1 MLVELHVSNFAIIDE
16 LKLDFSPGFNVL
28 TGETGAGKSII
39 IDAVSTLLGGRAD
52 STMIRSGAD
61 EARVEGIFQ
70 LGGAAK
76 EAVLPLLQKDGLEGD
91 DEGILVLAREIRRER
106 RSICRVNGRAV
117 TLGILESIGQY
128 LVDIHGQT
136 EHLSLLRVREHIVFL
151 DRYGG
156 LWPLRREVA
165 DQVRGLR
172 QVRQEL
178 SDLVRDERELAR
190 RADLL
195 TYQIQEIAA
204 ANLQVGEDEELNEER
219 TRLANAER
227 LMDLANDAHRALYLG
242 DEEQLSALDLLG
254 QVANKLTSL
263 ETIDSGLKAQR
274 QTVEEASYQ
283 LEDLAQSLRAYCD
296 SIEFSP
302 ARLRQVDERLDVIYN
317 LKRKYGGS
325 IAEIL
330 AFGEAARRELDGITH
345 SEERVEELEAR
356 EAELLR
362 QIGDLA
368 ARLSAQRRATG
379 EQLREA
385 IEAELKDLGMEGA
398 RFGVGIEQKEAEDG
412 VWVGD
417 KQMRFDTTGID
428 RVEFLIAP
436 NVGEPLKSLV
446 KIASGGETSRLMLA
460 LKTVLSAADRTPILI
475 FDEIDAGIGGRAG
488 GVVGKKLWSLTTGT
502 GSGDAGH
509 QVLCVTHLPQL
520 AGYGDVHF
528 RVNKGV
534 SGERTITT
542 VRQLTEEERVE
553 ELASMLGTVTRLTRR
568 SAQELLERVGK
579 VKEGSRRDDEGIF
592 SAVGGEKGCV

>member
-1 MLVELHVSNFAIIDE
+1 MLVELDVSNFAIIDE
-16 LKLDFSPGFNVL
+16 LKLDFSPGLNVL

-61 EARVEGIFQ
+61 EARVEGAFH
-70 LGGAAK
+70 LGGATK

-91 DEGILVLAREIRRER
+91 DENVLVLAREIRRER

-117 TLGILESIGQY
+117 TLGTLESIGQY

-156 LWPLRREVA
+156 LCPLRREVA
-165 DQVRGLR
+165 GQVRELR

-195 TYQIQEIAA
+195 TYQIQEIGA
-204 ANLQVGEDEELNEER
+204 ANLQDDEEKELNEER
-219 TRLANAER
+219 TRLANAEH
-227 LMDLANDAHRALYLG
+227 LMGLADEAHRALYLG
-242 DEEQLSALDLLG
+242 EKGQLSALDLLG

-274 QTVEEASYQ
+274 QAVEEASYQ
-283 LEDLAQSLRAYCD
+283 LEDLAQSLRAYRD

-302 ARLRQVDERLDVIYN
+302 ARLRQVDERLDIIYN
-317 LKRKYGGS
+317 LKRKYGDS

-330 AFGEAARRELDGITH
+330 AFGEAAQRELDGITH

-362 QIGDLA
+362 QIGVLA
-368 ARLSAQRRATG
+368 AQLSARRRTTG

-417 KQMRFDTTGID
+417 KQMRFDATGID
-428 RVEFLIAP
+428 RAEFLIAP

-460 LKTVLSAADRTPILI
+460 LKTVLSAADQTPTLI

-528 RVNKGV
+528 RVDKRV
-534 SGERTITT
+534 SGERTLAT
-542 VRQLTEEERVE
+542 VQQLTEEERIE

-568 SAQELLERVGK
+568 SAQELLERVGR
-579 VKEGSRRDDEGIF
+579 VKEKSL
-592 SAVGGEKGCV
+592 